1 MYQETLWITTNEY
14 LLRSNL
20 ARQTSLTHQFIVL
33 VKQLLYT
40 KTFNAVDERCV
51 LLYVKAEIEK
61 VLFAARNCLTT
72 YTCHY
77 IQQPALEKILDEWEV
92 VEGLISSIGSSL
104 NMILGPAPVTF
115 ALGG

>member
-1 MYQETLWITTNEY
+1 MAFCIVKAHLFRKGDPIIKLLLLVSLWINAETLQMYQETLWITTNEY

-40 KTFNAVDERCV
+40 KTFNAVDERSV
-51 LLYVKAEIEK
+51 LLDVEAEIEK
-61 VLFAARNCLTT
+61 VLFTARYCLTT

-77 IQQPALEKILDEWEV
+77 IQ
-92 VEGLISSIGSSL
+92 
-104 NMILGPAPVTF
+104 
-115 ALGG
+115 

>member
-1 MYQETLWITTNEY
+1 MAFCIVKAHLFGKGDPIIKLLLLVSLRINAETLEMYQETLWITTNEY

-61 VLFAARNCLTT
+61 VLFTA
-72 YTCHY
+72 
-77 IQQPALEKILDEWEV
+77 
-92 VEGLISSIGSSL
+92 
-104 NMILGPAPVTF
+104 
-115 ALGG
+115 